1 MSAIRKSLTT
11 LAAVSVLGT
20 GFALPAVAQAAP
32 SGDSEARSANCNQE
46 YRRLD
51 PGLMAAFA
59 GKNCTKPLGIDRG
72 EEWSWGDR
80 AGQLRSSDNDR
91 ASSLINKGTGS
102 NDTVIFYDKTGYDG
116 GRICLKRG
124 EKYAD
129 HLGSDDRFHNGKK
142 ANNAITSHAW
152 TGSNSKCRGAFMD

>member
-11 LAAVSVLGT
+11 LAAVGLIGT

-32 SGDSEARSANCNQE
+32 SGGGEARSANCNQE
-46 YRRLD
+46 YRRLA
-51 PGLMAAFA
+51 PGLMAAFD
-59 GKNCTKPLGIDRG
+59 GKNCTKPLGVDRG

-80 AGQLRSSDNDR
+80 AGQLRGSDNNR

-102 NDTVIFYDKTGYDG
+102 YSTVIFYDLTGYTG
-116 GRICLKRG
+116 GRICLTKG
-124 EKYAD
+124 EKYVD
-129 HLGSDDRFHNGKK
+129 SLGSDDRFHNGRK

-152 TGSNSKCRGAFMD
+152 TANNGKCRGAFMD